1 MLVPDFRGRNEHR
14 EACESV
20 RAQADV
26 LDAVKWV
33 RQHDAIDSKRIYLMG
48 WWTPNEVMARIMA
61 GADAHTEQGT
71 AA

>member
-33 RQHDAIDSKRIYLMG
+33 RQHYAIDSKRIY
-48 WWTPNEVMARIMA
+48 
-61 GADAHTEQGT
+61 
-71 AA
+71 